1 MKKAFLEG
9 KSVVLV
15 ILYYLFA
22 YLATFLP
29 LIVLDFP
36 FWLTLIII
44 VIVTSFAG
52 FLPVDLALLGLWV
65 WAFIVALNGPQDI
78 LAILTYI
85 FFGIKVLL
93 FLIPIVSE
101 LMSKKET

>member
-1 MKKAFLEG
+1 MKNAFLQG
-9 KSVVLV
+9 KNIVVT
-15 ILYYLFA
+15 ILFYLFS
-22 YLATFLP
+22 YIATFLP

-78 LAILTYI
+78 FAILTYI

-93 FLIPIVSE
+93 FLISIVSE

>member
-9 KSVVLV
+9 TSVVLV

-65 WAFIVALNGPQDI
+65 WGFIVALNGPQDI
-78 LAILTYI
+78 FAILTYI
-85 FFGIKVLL
+85 FFGIKMIL
-93 FLIPIVSE
+93 FIIPFIAALKSTE
-101 LMSKKET
+101 